1 MNQAHARAPYFVL
14 LTRAMVAAILFITFG
29 FVRAE
34 RAEVWVRDY
43 KVTIELGETTS
54 RATARQEAMAK
65 VRSLASNEF
74 GSVVLTEEEL
84 KDNSLSQRT
93 RVISAGLAS
102 LKVKAERVVQTQDS
116 SIKIEYE
123 IEATLNQNELDRQ
136 LEALRSNVLRDQK
149 LKLMSRENEIL
160 QERLAAARAPSSA
173 AEQERTVAAD
183 FLRGLQRTA
192 PRIVDGSTSFPRGS
206 LVRAAIR
213 SDRSKIVM
221 EQIERTFFDPFLNA
235 DVNFAIRS
243 AELISG
249 RVQVAFQ
256 ASWQV
261 DLTKIRA
268 ASLDFATMYHQL
280 PGGGYKDGMC
290 ADVRGLAEDIKE
302 SLFKEFVLLEV
313 EVAGEVFR
321 YAIAGRTEIYDWYC
335 VANGAPFRVGKF
347 SLPTA
352 KAEQAGS
359 IKTRIVRSS
368 TLQGDWIKTIRMDLM
383 RK

>member
-213 SDRSKIVM
+213 SDRSKMVM

-280 PGGGYKDGMC
+280 PGGGYNDGMC

>member
-1 MNQAHARAPYFVL
+1 M
-14 LTRAMVAAILFITFG
+14 
-29 FVRAE
+29 
-34 RAEVWVRDY
+34 
-43 KVTIELGETTS
+43 
-54 RATARQEAMAK
+54 
-65 VRSLASNEF
+65 
-74 GSVVLTEEEL
+74 
-84 KDNSLSQRT
+84 
-93 RVISAGLAS
+93 
-102 LKVKAERVVQTQDS
+102 
-116 SIKIEYE
+116 
-123 IEATLNQNELDRQ
+123 
-136 LEALRSNVLRDQK
+136 
-149 LKLMSRENEIL
+149 
-160 QERLAAARAPSSA
+160 
-173 AEQERTVAAD
+173 
-183 FLRGLQRTA
+183 
-192 PRIVDGSTSFPRGS
+192 
-206 LVRAAIR
+206 
-213 SDRSKIVM
+213 VM

-280 PGGGYKDGMC
+280 PGGGYNDGMC